1 MSRIRYE
8 AQWYPLEPEE
18 SVLDG
23 LLRQGIPVPHA
34 CKAGVCQSCLMRAAS
49 GVVPEK
55 AQMGLKETLKA
66 RNYFLACSCRPE
78 PGTEL
83 ELAGGA
89 EELQVPARLESME
102 LLGEDVLRVRLRQE
116 APFEYRAGQYLT
128 LLRADGL
135 ARSYSVASLPDEGT
149 LELHVRLLPGGA
161 MSGWLRTE
169 ARPGQAVR
177 LQGPAGECFYV
188 PGRPEQP
195 LLLAGAGTGLAP
207 LYGIVREALAAGH
220 TAPIWLFH
228 GAREPRGLYL
238 VEALRE
244 LASRHPNLH
253 YRPSVLEGRLGEG
266 VAVGPLDAL
275 IRAEC
280 PRPVGWR
287 AFLCGNPELVVSLRK
302 KLFLAGLSL
311 KDIHADAF
319 LPSTRPPEGLG
330 ATARAS
336 DASR

>member
-1 MSRIRYE
+1 MSRVKYE

-23 LLRQGIPVPHA
+23 LLRQGVAVPHA
-34 CKAGVCQSCLMRAAS
+34 CMAGVCQSCLMRAAN
-49 GVVPEK
+49 GAVPEK
-55 AQMGLKETLKA
+55 AQVGLKDTLKA

-78 PGTEL
+78 GEL
-83 ELAGGA
+83 EVASGGA
-89 EELQVPARLESME
+89 DELRVSARLESLE
-102 LLGEDVLRVRLRQE
+102 PLSEDVLRVRLRPQG
-116 APFEYRAGQYLT
+116 AFEYRTGQYLT

-135 ARSYSVASLPDEGT
+135 ARSYSVASLPHEGL

-161 MSGWLRTE
+161 MSTWLRSE
-169 ARPGQAVR
+169 ARPGDEVR
-177 LQGPAGECFYV
+177 LQGPAGECFYL

-195 LLLAGAGTGLAP
+195 LLLAGTGTGLAP
-207 LYGIVREALAAGH
+207 LYGIVRDALAEGH
-220 TAPIWLFH
+220 TGPIWLFH

-238 VEALRE
+238 VEELRR
-244 LASRHPNLH
+244 LATQHPNLQ

-266 VAVGPLDAL
+266 LHVGPLDAL

-280 PRPVGWR
+280 PKPVGWR
-287 AFLCGNPELVVSLRK
+287 AFLCGDPALVSSLRK

-319 LPSTRPPEGLG
+319 LPSASRPEGAG
-330 ATARAS
+330 ATPRAS
-336 DASR
+336 DATR

>member
-1 MSRIRYE
+1 MSRVRYE

-23 LLRQGIPVPHA
+23 LLRQGIVVPHA
-34 CKAGVCQSCLMRAAS
+34 CKAGVCQSCLMRAAN
-49 GVVPEK
+49 GRVPEK
-55 AQMGLKETLKA
+55 AQAGLKETLRA
-66 RNYFLACSCRPE
+66 RNYFLACSCKLER
-78 PGTEL
+78 GMEL
-83 ELAGGA
+83 EVGGGA
-89 EELQVPARLESME
+89 DELRVPARLDSVMP
-102 LLGEDVLRVRLRQE
+102 LSGDVLRVRLRPE

-135 ARSYSVASLPDEGT
+135 ARSYSVASLPREGL
-149 LELHVRLLPGGA
+149 LELHVRLLPGGV

-169 ARPGQAVR
+169 ARPGDEVR
-177 LQGPAGECFYV
+177 IQGPAGECFYV

-195 LLLAGAGTGLAP
+195 LLLAGTGTGLAP
-207 LYGIVREALAAGH
+207 LYGIARDALEEGH
-220 TAPIWLFH
+220 TGPIWLFH
-228 GAREPRGLYL
+228 GARDPRGLYL
-238 VEALRE
+238 AEELRE
-244 LASRHPNLH
+244 LAARHPNLH
-253 YRPSVLEGRLGEG
+253 YRPSVLEGRLEEG
-266 VAVGPLDAL
+266 VHVGALDAL

-280 PRPVGWR
+280 PKPVGWR

-319 LPSTRPPEGLG
+319 LPSASAPEGAG
-330 ATARAS
+330 ANARAS

>member
-1 MSRIRYE
+1 MSRVRYE

-23 LLRQGIPVPHA
+23 LLRQGLAVPHA
-34 CKAGVCQSCLMRAAS
+34 CKAGVCQSCLMRAAN
-49 GVVPEK
+49 GAVPEK
-55 AQMGLKETLKA
+55 AQVGLKETLKA
-66 RNYFLACSCRPE
+66 RNYLLACSCKLE
-78 PGTEL
+78 QGAEL
-83 ELAGGA
+83 ELAGGVD
-89 EELQVPARLESME
+89 ELRVPARIDSLEPLS
-102 LLGEDVLRVRLRQE
+102 EDVLRVRLRPE
-116 APFEYRAGQYLT
+116 APFEYRAGQYVT

-135 ARSYSVASLPDEGT
+135 ARSYSVASLPREGL

-169 ARPGQAVR
+169 ARPGDEVR
-177 LQGPAGECFYV
+177 IQGPAGECFYV

-195 LLLAGAGTGLAP
+195 LLLAGTGTGLAP
-207 LYGIVREALAAGH
+207 LYGIARDALAEGH
-220 TAPIWLFH
+220 TGPLWLFH

-238 VEALRE
+238 VEELRE
-244 LASRHPNLH
+244 LAARHPNLH

-266 VAVGPLDAL
+266 VHVGALDAL

-280 PRPVGWR
+280 SKPVGWR
-287 AFLCGNPELVVSLRK
+287 AFLCGNPELVISLRK

-319 LPSTRPPEGLG
+319 LPSASRPVGVG
-330 ATARAS
+330 VNTRAS
-336 DASR
+336 DAPR